1 VHRHRAFDSHLDL
14 GHDNVDYSTTSHEAH
29 HAFEGGSDGSVR
41 RGWDDESHAVLGGV
55 QHAGRGSMAA
65 AIQQPTDSAGANV
78 PRSEST
84 RAVDAEPEPRAA
96 PLNQGD
102 QTKAALTPLQEL
114 ATEKP
119 SSGSSGTEAEH
130 VKLTPLGIPGR
141 NEPVSHDVNAYLKLV
156 AGGRYDSPHRPKA
169 RIDLRPK
176 TDPLA
181 ETQRIDALASSE
193 EFRRKWSLQKS
204 IEREARLRS
213 GDGSTRS
220 AAHPSIPEANASSR
234 QGARQLPIRPRVIP
248 SIVPSTAPQV
258 QMRSSDASKAG
269 KGAVGGALVDAPHG
283 LGSAPGTTAGDAP
296 QSVLHGKGRARW
308 RTYDAADNKSSNTA
322 RTSSETASSHSVQ
335 RDRRSPLSSV
345 ISAQMPS
352 SRTYSENASRHTA
365 TTRTTSSSSSSS
377 RQHLSSA
384 NYVDLHTLVSRRA
397 AGDSHRV

>member
-1 VHRHRAFDSHLDL
+1 M
-14 GHDNVDYSTTSHEAH
+14 
-29 HAFEGGSDGSVR
+29 R
-41 RGWDDESHAVLGGV
+41 RRWDAKSHAVLGGARSAS
-55 QHAGRGSMAA
+55 QGSMTA
-65 AIQQPTDSAGANV
+65 AIQQPADSAGAAV
-78 PRSEST
+78 RGSKST
-84 RAVDAEPEPRAA
+84 RAVDAEPEPHVA

-102 QTKAALTPLQEL
+102 QTKPAPTTSQES
-114 ATEKP
+114 
-119 SSGSSGTEAEH
+119 SSGSGTEAEH

-213 GDGSTRS
+213 DVSSTQS
-220 AAHPSIPEANASSR
+220 APHSSIPETNSSSR

-248 SIVPSTAPQV
+248 SIVPSTAPHAQT
-258 QMRSSDASKAG
+258 RSSDASKAR
-269 KGAVGGALVDAPHG
+269 KGTVGRTLVDTPHE
-283 LGSAPGTTAGDAP
+283 LGSASGTTVGSVP
-296 QSVLHGKGRARW
+296 PSVLQEKGRARW
-308 RTYDAADNKSSNTA
+308 RTYDAADAKSSSAA
-322 RTSSETASSHSVQ
+322 RTSSEKASSHSVQ

-345 ISAQMPS
+345 TSAQMPS
-352 SRTYSENASRHTA
+352 SRTYLEDASRHTA